1 MKLTRDLVVFD
12 IETTG
17 TWIEKDKIVEIA
29 MIKTHPNG
37 MTEIYHKKVNPE
49 MNIPDIISELI
60 GITNEDVKDAPLFKD
75 IAMEI
80 LEFIDNCDFGGFN
93 IERFDLPLLAREMR
107 ESGNKFNWKV
117 CKVYDVQKVYHLN
130 EKRDLTAAYKFYCNK
145 NHDNA
150 HSALSDTEATLE
162 ILSAQVSQYGKDDQL
177 ESLGSFEYKVIAD
190 FYDDERKFR
199 WWNGK
204 LYMMFGKYA
213 KKGSLQEVVSKD
225 PKYLEWIVSAK
236 FSEEIKVLVQDALIG
251 KFPVQNSS
259 K

>member
-29 MIKTHPNG
+29 MIKTHPDG
-37 MTEIYHKKVNPE
+37 MTETYHKKVNPE
-49 MNIPDIISELI
+49 MNIPDIISDLI

-93 IERFDLPLLAREMR
+93 VERFDLPLLAREMR
-107 ESGNKFNWKV
+107 ESGNKFNWKI
-117 CKVYDVQKVYHLN
+117 CKVYDAQKVYHLN

-150 HSALSDTEATLE
+150 HSALADTEATLE

-199 WWNGK
+199 WWDGK

-213 KKGSLQEVVSKD
+213 KKCSLQEVASKD

-236 FSEEIKVLVQDALIG
+236 FSEEIKGLVQDALIG
-251 KFPVQNSS
+251 KFPVQNGS

>member
-29 MIKTHPNG
+29 MIKTHPDG
-37 MTEIYHKKVNPE
+37 MTETYHKKVNPE
-49 MNIPDIISELI
+49 MNIPDIISDLI

-93 IERFDLPLLAREMR
+93 VERFDLPLLAREMR
-107 ESGNKFNWKV
+107 ESGNKFNWKI
-117 CKVYDVQKVYHLN
+117 CKVYDAQKVYHLN

-150 HSALSDTEATLE
+150 HSALADTEATLE

-213 KKGSLQEVVSKD
+213 KKCSLQEVASKD

-236 FSEEIKVLVQDALIG
+236 FSEEIKGLVQDALIG
-251 KFPVQNSS
+251 KFPVQNGS